1 MKFPATFAFAACFL
15 PALANADETFRCGQW
30 IVNSSLTVQ
39 ELTTKC
45 GAPTSHEST
54 TQDVLVRNR
63 NTGLMEKTGETR
75 IETWTY
81 DRGNHAAAMV
91 VTIVDGRIKSI
102 DGKR

>member
-1 MKFPATFAFAACFL
+1 MKMTPIF
-15 PALANADETFRCGQW
+15 ALASVLMPLAASADEPFRCGKW
-30 IVNSSLTVQ
+30 IVTSSMSVS
-39 ELTTKC
+39 ELSTKC
-45 GAPTSHEST
+45 GAPTSHESKT
-54 TQDVLVRNR
+54 EDVLVRNH
-63 NTGLMEKTGETR
+63 NNGLMRKVGETL